1 MFPTQHHTALVEFA
15 FKAGG
20 SSYWKSAG
28 SGGLSAA
35 EVSAIDYGSRLTDT
49 LFGTGQL
56 FNLTPP
62 HVDPPIT
69 AIVSEAPKHAMT
81 PGDMSVDVARA
92 QAYKW
97 ISENTGLAREKQ
109 RASCMKN
116 YEAVRLNNEKSKH
129 IAEQHRMAN
138 NGRPIPSPPPVPI
151 PTRTL
156 EREALTFFG
165 KACHTYMDA
174 CSPAHYGWQRYEM
187 PVRTTKIL
195 DPETGIVVGEQESY
209 DWVKF
214 ILEALA
220 HKKKEDAP
228 PTIAQR
234 DEAALY
240 MRAAFLTTFGN
251 WWFSAAI
258 KSEKDRNDVYDFL
271 KRTGQSWNEDIIP
284 KQENISA
291 AIGSLMP
298 PRFGYG
304 FTYLG

>member
-138 NGRPIPSPPPVPI
+138 NGRPIPSPP
-151 PTRTL
+151 
-156 EREALTFFG
+156 
-165 KACHTYMDA
+165 
-174 CSPAHYGWQRYEM
+174 
-187 PVRTTKIL
+187 
-195 DPETGIVVGEQESY
+195 
-209 DWVKF
+209 
-214 ILEALA
+214 
-220 HKKKEDAP
+220 
-228 PTIAQR
+228 
-234 DEAALY
+234 
-240 MRAAFLTTFGN
+240 
-251 WWFSAAI
+251 AAI